1 MFMLFIRMTI
11 LLDLY
16 LKVQVR
22 KKHQQLTEVMLIGLL
37 DKSILKSNTLI
48 FSKIVAQS
56 APARA

>member
-22 KKHQQLTEVMLIGLL
+22 KKHQQLTEVMLIGLV
-37 DKSILKSNTLI
+37 DKSILKSNKLI

-56 APARA
+56 TPARA